1 MCGLI
6 GYSGPGKAAPF
17 ILDALKRLEYR
28 GYDSAGIATVSEG
41 RLLYKKDSGKIE
53 EVESK
58 QHLSELPGHVGIGHV
73 RWATHGEVN
82 QVNAHPQLDNRSI
95 IAVVHNGIVEN
106 AAELRQQLKSEH
118 QFVSTTDTEVIPFL
132 LAKYLKRTGSMTG
145 AMALAVKELRGPF
158 AFLALCQT
166 EPQVLFA
173 CAREMPLLLGNGAG
187 GSIASSDIDSF
198 PEGYRE
204 IYALENG
211 EIAVVGADNFR
222 FFDASGNPIHKKAG
236 NVQRQSG
243 FAVDDSLKHHMMR
256 EIREEPWAIEQA
268 VIQDEAGMAQAARAV
283 KSAKNVIFTA
293 CGTSRHAALMGRYLF
308 SRVGG
313 KLSEVIIGSEFKYF
327 ADSINEGSV
336 VIALS
341 QSGETADVLEGVR
354 TARARGAKVISL
366 VNRPSSQLSRLS
378 DLVFPLKC
386 GQENAVAATK
396 SYIAQITVL
405 ALLSHYLVGQQQMI
419 TEKLKNTVPLVE
431 LAYETNLKKAECVA
445 AYIAKFNACYFIARG
460 SNFHIAMEAA
470 LKMKE
475 VSYVHGEG
483 MPAGELKHGT
493 LALIE
498 KGTPIVAICPDDY
511 TFEDTIHNVE
521 EAKTRGARIFG
532 VSDRCHPAFNEC
544 FRIPKVE
551 EILYPFVTIVPL
563 QELAYFTALARG
575 VDPDRPRNL
584 AKSVTVK

>member
-6 GYSGPGKAAPF
+6 GYNGPQKAAPF

-28 GYDSAGIATVSEG
+28 GYDSAGIATVYEG
-41 RLLYKKDSGKIE
+41 KLLYKKDSGKIE
-53 EVESK
+53 EVEAK
-58 QHLSELPGHVGIGHV
+58 QHLSALLGNVGIGHV

-82 QVNAHPQLDNRSI
+82 RVNAHPQLDSLNA

-106 AAELRQQLKSEH
+106 ADELRQQLKSEY

-132 LAKYLKRTGSMTG
+132 LAKYLGQTGSMTQTI
-145 AMALAVKELRGPF
+145 AATTREIRGPF

-166 EPQVLFA
+166 EPQVFFA
-173 CAREMPLLLGNGAG
+173 CARDMPLLLGSGAE

-198 PEGYRE
+198 PEGYGE
-204 IYALENG
+204 IYAIENG
-211 EIAVVGADNFR
+211 EIAATEADSFK
-222 FFDASGNPIHKKAG
+222 FFDASGNPIAKKAVS
-236 NVQRQSG
+236 VQRQSG
-243 FAVDDSLKHHMMR
+243 FAVDGSIKHHMMR

-268 VIQDEAGMAQAARAV
+268 VRQDKADMAQAAQAI
-283 KSAKNVIFTA
+283 KSAKDVIFTA

-327 ADSINEGSV
+327 ADSINDGSV

-366 VNRPSSQLSRLS
+366 VNRPSSQLTRLS

-386 GQENAVAATK
+386 GPENSVAATK

-405 ALLSHYLVGQQQMI
+405 AVLSHYLAGRQNSIM
-419 TEKLKNTVPLVE
+419 EKLKSTVPLVE

-521 EAKTRGARIFG
+521 EAKARGARIFG
-532 VSDRCHPAFNEC
+532 VSDRCHPVFDEC

-551 EILYPFVTIVPL
+551 EMLYPFVTILPL